1 MNGRKLTPGL
11 EDYLKAIYMVR
22 QKKNCKKV
30 RPKEISE
37 AMGVKMSSVNSAIK
51 KLADMGLVSYE
62 KYGDI
67 ELTEEGKRVAEL
79 VYKKGE
85 IIADFLSTILG
96 LDIEEAYDYAHKL
109 EHIFDENVVERM
121 RCILGRRDVLLSF
134 VSEVLKECSNALQ
147 NAREDKENC

>member
-11 EDYLKAIYMVR
+11 EDYLKAIYIAR
-22 QKKNCKKV
+22 RKKNCEKV

-37 AMGVKMSSVNSAIK
+37 IMGVKMSSVNSAIK

-67 ELTEEGKRVAEL
+67 ELTEEGKKLAEL

-85 IIADFLSTILG
+85 IIADFLMSFLR
-96 LDIEEAYDYAHKL
+96 LDPKEAQEYAHKL
-109 EHIFDENVVERM
+109 EHILDDEVVRRM
-121 RCILGRRDVLLSF
+121 RCLLERGGAFLSYIDA
-134 VSEVLKECSNALQ
+134 VLKECADALQ
-147 NAREDKENC
+147 TAGENKESC